1 MQSFSV
7 FVTFFNNTFGSCF
20 FLLPI
25 EVSVFCVKNILLFH
39 SIKHFKK
46 TTLKVTSFS
55 LIGAV
60 FFSILVNVAWIIKL
74 LQLSN
79 IFYINTL
86 ILVLIIRI
94 SWAGNIL
101 FYQFLLIFLES
112 LLQKKQKIS
121 KLNIFL
127 SVITSILS
135 APMLFLAFKNM
146 FILDRPEY
154 EFKLMKL
161 LGIYCYVFV
170 PLGIFLLI
178 YKVYRYQ
185 IPKILKGQ
193 VKTIILGILVPELV
207 LEFLQIFPFQFTSS
221 FFTNELSI
229 IGLSATLTT
238 FLLLYCAKRIIKLRF
253 LNLSH
258 HTEISEGSLNFLTT
272 FKDIL
277 EQLSQAAKLEELNYI
292 SENFFFKAFKIESE
306 KVHLIIRNYNLEES
320 LNKSKLKS
328 IETIEKTIS
337 TESIIDQLKHDK
349 LFILDEIE
357 FSHFYNQEIH
367 DEEKINFLKNI
378 NSELFIPIF
387 HRNKII
393 AYIIIEKGAR
403 KGLFSKIEYDQIII
417 FSNYLANVIN
427 FLQNRSITS
436 LIKNEKDLK
445 EELYFKHR
453 EITQYKESL
462 RSFFKSNQSHKI
474 EVAIFKNRKFNF
486 IHTENGI
493 IPKFINEQKG
503 HPTTKQINKLV
514 KQVLDSHSVKFIFSQ
529 DIKGEKTIITA
540 IPLGEN
546 NVILIS
552 YYPDV
557 SDVVKEQLNT
567 LKDPT
572 NWDYLL
578 YLETT
583 ESGKLINKLI
593 PGTTDTIL
601 NFKIELLKICLNKKA
616 TLLLMPEEDINSI
629 VEIIHEISLREAL
642 HTLNLKSPENNFDIA
657 IKLFGINPIF
667 GIKHEEPLLQKLNGI
682 GTLFIKNIHNLSL
695 ETQQYLSEFIKYGFF
710 HTYKSSQKI
719 FSDVRIICST
729 NKNLNTLVQENKFSK
744 ELLNELKHA
753 ELKMPS
759 LATLSENELNE

>member
-1 MQSFSV
+1 M
-7 FVTFFNNTFGSCF
+7 
-20 FLLPI
+20 I
-25 EVSVFCVKNILLFH
+25 
-39 SIKHFKK
+39 
-46 TTLKVTSFS
+46 
-55 LIGAV
+55 
-60 FFSILVNVAWIIKL
+60 
-74 LQLSN
+74 
-79 IFYINTL
+79 
-86 ILVLIIRI
+86 
-94 SWAGNIL
+94 
-101 FYQFLLIFLES
+101 
-112 LLQKKQKIS
+112 
-121 KLNIFL
+121 
-127 SVITSILS
+127 
-135 APMLFLAFKNM
+135 FLAFNNM
-146 FILDRPEY
+146 FIIERPEV
-154 EFKLMKL
+154 EFYCMKVL
-161 LGIYCYVFV
+161 SIYCYVLA
-170 PLGIFLLI
+170 PIGILRLVFSL
-178 YKVYRYQ
+178 YKDK
-185 IPKILKGQ
+185 IPKILTRQ
-193 VKTIILGILVPELV
+193 LKTIIWGFLAPELI
-207 LEFLQIFPFQFTSS
+207 LEFVQIFPFHFSS
-221 FFTNELSI
+221 TFFTNQLSMIGFSACLRTFI
-229 IGLSATLTT
+229 IY
-238 FLLLYCAKRIIKLRF
+238 YCAKRIIKLRF
-253 LNLSH
+253 LNLKR
-258 HTEISEGSLNFLTT
+258 HTEVSDGALNFLAT

-277 EQLSQAAKLEELNYI
+277 EQLSQTTKLEELSHI
-292 SENFFFKAFKIESE
+292 TKNFFFKAFNINNSKTQL
-306 KVHLIIRNYNLEES
+306 VIRNYNIDEFSNTFNSVKKIES
-320 LNKSKLKS
+320 SILSNAIIEHLKN
-328 IETIEKTIS
+328 
-337 TESIIDQLKHDK
+337 DK

-357 FSHFYNQEIH
+357 FTNFYNHGDKES
-367 DEEKINFLKNI
+367 EKIEFLNQI

-387 HRNKII
+387 QRNNLI
-393 AYIIIEKGAR
+393 AYIMIEKGSR
-403 KGLFSKIEYDQIII
+403 NTLFSKAEYDQIII

-710 HTYKSSQKI
+710 NTYKSSQKI

-759 LATLSENELNE
+759 LATLSENELNELVDKVTDQNIHEDAFKDILELNSKERDKIIKSGINSINEFKHKVHNLLNQKSKKISVYKDEEFNENSSDDPILIRATKLGKDALKDLDIMKELWKKFKNQNKIATFLGVNRSSVNRRCKEFNLE